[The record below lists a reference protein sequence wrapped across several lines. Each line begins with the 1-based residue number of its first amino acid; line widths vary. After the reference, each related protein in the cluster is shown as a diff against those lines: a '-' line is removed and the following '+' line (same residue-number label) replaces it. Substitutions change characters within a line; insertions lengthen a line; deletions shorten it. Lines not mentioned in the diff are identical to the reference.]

1 MKNKLTYSQ
10 AFAELE
16 ALVDQLEEGRIELE
30 ELATKIKQAN
40 GLIEICETKLRRIDG
55 EVEDAAKPAIKR
67 QDK

>member
-1 MKNKLTYSQ
+1 MKNELTYSQ

-16 ALVDQLEEGRIELE
+16 TLVEELEEGGVELE

-40 GLIEICETKLRRIDG
+40 GLIEICETKLRRIDS
-55 EVEDAAKPAIKR
+55 EAEDAKAVNKQ